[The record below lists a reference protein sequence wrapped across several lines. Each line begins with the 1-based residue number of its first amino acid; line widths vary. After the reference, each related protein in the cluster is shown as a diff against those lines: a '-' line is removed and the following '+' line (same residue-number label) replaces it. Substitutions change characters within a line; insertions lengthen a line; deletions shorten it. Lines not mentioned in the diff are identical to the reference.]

1 MKYFLAALAAALGLF
16 AALGLAAEAT
26 RVPDQP

>member
-1 MKYFLAALAAALGLF
+1 MRLIKGLSAVAAGVLLAAGVY
-16 AALGLAAEAT
+16 AEAT